1 MNKQERR
8 ACASF
13 IRTHVHNIVTLRR
26 SDTEEHLCNI
36 VLRPHLDPVTM
47 LNTKLYPVILYGRS
61 ARRMVGSNLISLP
74 WCIIKDV
81 GSEVLVTH
89 DGWSLPDEFI
99 QRMHT
104 KHGIVV
110 TQRFCVKTDETMF
123 PVADDLTTLY
133 NFAQMFRKF
142 VGAYTTIVS
151 RGPVLYAA
159 LRNKITFARQSGT
172 RLVIDSRNLYRDQTL
187 ADLFDELRNLHE

>member
-13 IRTHVHNIVTLRR
+13 IRAHVHNIVTLRR
-26 SDTEEHLCNI
+26 SDTEEPMFSV

-47 LNTKLYPVILYGRS
+47 LNTKLYPLIMYGRS
-61 ARRMVGSNLISLP
+61 AGRIAGSSLISLP
-74 WCIIKDV
+74 ACTVKDV
-81 GSEVLVTH
+81 GYDVLVTR

-99 QRMHT
+99 QHMYT

-133 NFAQMFRKF
+133 KFAQMFRKF

-151 RGPVLYAA
+151 RGPVLYAS
-159 LRNKITFARQSGT
+159 LRNKITFARQSGNQ
-172 RLVIDSRNLYRDQTL
+172 LVIDSRNLYRGQTL
-187 ADLFDELRNLHE
+187 ADLFDELRKLHE